1 MSEMDSRSR
10 ILEAALDEFAAVGF
24 AGARVDTI
32 ARLAGCNKQLLYHY
46 FKDKNGLYE
55 AVIERAMSSRP
66 PIDFSSREPMGDQ
79 CTRVFEELM
88 PKRQRWLRLL
98 MWEALSIEDREL
110 SAEKIRKEH
119 AAQSIDDV
127 KKAQDRGILTSEF
140 EAPYIMLAMMSMCMY
155 VFAFPQVVR
164 VITGR
169 SVADPEFRRNY
180 LQVIR
185 RMARTFLKDPPS
197 AV

>member
-1 MSEMDSRSR
+1 MSELDSRSR
-10 ILEAALDEFAAVGF
+10 ILDAALDEFAAVGF

-66 PIDFSSREPMGDQ
+66 PMDFSSREPMGDQ

-88 PKRQRWLRLL
+88 PKRQRWLRML

-110 SAEKIRKEH
+110 PAEKIRKEH
-119 AAQSIDDV
+119 AQQSIDDV
-127 KKAQDRGILTSEF
+127 TRAQEKGILTTEF
-140 EAPYIMLAMMSMCMY
+140 EARYIMLAMMSMCMF

-169 SVADPEFRRNY
+169 TVADPEFRRCY
-180 LQVIR
+180 LPIIR
-185 RMARTFLKDPPS
+185 KMARCFLKDPSS
-197 AV
+197 AA

>member
-1 MSEMDSRSR
+1 MTEMDSRSR
-10 ILEAALDEFAAVGF
+10 ILDAALDEFAAVGF

-46 FKDKNGLYE
+46 FKDKSGLYE

-66 PIDFSSREPMGDQ
+66 PIDYSSREPMVDQ

-88 PKRQRWLRLL
+88 PKRRRWLRLL

-110 SAEKIRKEH
+110 PAEKVRKEH
-119 AAQSIDDV
+119 AQQNIDDV
-127 KKAQDRGILTSEF
+127 RKAQQRGVLTSEF
-140 EAPYIMLAMMSMCMY
+140 EACYIILAMMSMCMF
-155 VFAFPQVVR
+155 VFAFPQIVR
-164 VITGR
+164 VVTGR

-180 LQVIR
+180 LQVIQR
-185 RMARTFLKDPPS
+185 LVRSFLKDP
-197 AV
+197 AGAA